1 MFIFQIA
8 KCRKMAGI
16 NLETLGQTILYSLL
30 VGHYFDLTFLYVCVM
45 FHIYSAYAWLTNE
58 KQVLSLCKLR

>member
-1 MFIFQIA
+1 
-8 KCRKMAGI
+8 MAGI